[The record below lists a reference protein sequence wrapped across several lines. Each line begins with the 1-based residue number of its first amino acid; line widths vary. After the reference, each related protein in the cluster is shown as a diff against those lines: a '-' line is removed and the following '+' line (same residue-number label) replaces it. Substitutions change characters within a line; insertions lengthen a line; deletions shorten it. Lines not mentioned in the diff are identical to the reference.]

1 MYMHTYISIYVSIYL
16 YIYTYTQTCMHRATD
31 SCLCVYLIMY
41 LCASMYLF
49 ENNCPE
55 LAAVGF
61 HKPWFCTPFRT
72 GYTVIDSD
80 GIKAFFDWVKN
91 PDLVP
96 SEYIVLF
103 ADELH
108 ADAVLEFRGAR
119 ERCNQPAVTHSAL
132 AQVCGFYF
140 AFK

>member
-1 MYMHTYISIYVSIYL
+1 MFVRPL
-16 YIYTYTQTCMHRATD
+16 
-31 SCLCVYLIMY
+31 MY
-41 LCASMYLF
+41 LCVSMYLF

-55 LAAVGF
+55 LAAVGL
-61 HKPWFCTPFRT
+61 HKPWFGAPFRT

-108 ADAVLEFRGAR
+108 ADAVLEFRCAR
-119 ERCNQPAVTHSAL
+119 KRCNQPAVTHSAL